1 MSNLC
6 IVGLQWG
13 DEGKGKLVDVLAEEF
28 DVVVRFQG
36 GGNAGHTVVVDGEKY
51 VVHLV
56 PSGVFRPGAVCVIG
70 NGVVVDPASVVD
82 ELDELAG
89 RGLDVSGKLLISDR
103 AHMVFPYHKI
113 LDRLDDNSEGKPRI
127 GTTGRGIGPCYADK
141 ASRQGIRAGEMLDR
155 GRFAATLRQAV
166 ERKNRILVKLF
177 GADPL
182 DPEAV
187 IEEYLGYADKL
198 APMVADS
205 VEFLNDAMDQGK
217 RILFEGA
224 QAALLDIDYGTYPF
238 TTSSNTTTGGVATG
252 AGISPKQVGEI
263 VGVAKAYTTRVGEG
277 PFPTE
282 LDDATGEGMRERGG
296 EFGATTGR
304 PRRCGWLDA
313 VALRYATRICG
324 ADSVALTKL
333 DVLGG
338 EQTVRV
344 CVEYRHR
351 GEPLKRFPSDVSVLE
366 GATPVYRDFEG
377 WTEDIS
383 AVRCFGDLP
392 EAARRYVAAIEDLVG
407 LPVSSVGVGSGREQI
422 VRRNLP
428 GAG

>member
-56 PSGVFRPGAVCVIG
+56 PSGVFRKGAMCVIG
-70 NGVVVDPASVVD
+70 NGVVVDPASVVA

-89 RGLDVSGKLLISDR
+89 RGIDVSGNLLISDR
-103 AHMVFPYHKI
+103 AHMVFPYHKL
-113 LDRLDDNSEGKPRI
+113 LDTLDDNAEGKPRI

-141 ASRQGIRAGEMLDR
+141 MSRQGIRVGELRDR
-155 GRFAATLRQAV
+155 KRFAETLRAAV
-166 ERKNRILVKLF
+166 AQKNRHLQALY
-177 GADPL
+177 GAEPL
-182 DPEAV
+182 DFDEVLA
-187 IEEYLGYADKL
+187 EYLAYADKL
-198 APMVADS
+198 VPMIADT
-205 VEFLNDAMDQGK
+205 VGFLNDAMDQGK

-224 QAALLDIDYGTYPF
+224 QAALLDIDYGTYPYA
-238 TTSSNTTTGGVATG
+238 TSSNTTTGGVATG
-252 AGISPKQVGEI
+252 AGVPPKQIGEI

-282 LDDATGEGMRERGG
+282 LHEATGERLRERGG

-313 VALRYATRICG
+313 VALRYTTRICG
-324 ADSVALTKL
+324 IDSIALTKL

-338 EQTVRV
+338 EKTVRA
-344 CVEYRHR
+344 CVEYRLR
-351 GEPLKRFPSDVSVLE
+351 GEPVGRFPSDVSVLE
-366 GATPVYRDFEG
+366 QVEPVYREFEG
-377 WTEDIS
+377 WDEDIS
-383 AVRCFGDLP
+383 AARTFGELP
-392 EAARRYVAAIEDLVG
+392 EAAQRYVRAIEEMVG
-407 LPVSSVGVGSGREQI
+407 LPVGSVGVGSSRDQI
-422 VRRNLP
+422 IRRQ
-428 GAG
+428 